1 MTEKEMDLFFMQTL
15 EKILSDMKG
24 CLEYIKD
31 EPGEIYDEIREGYGY
46 EIEELSGIIES
57 IGSIADLAE
66 KDEETIGAVYD
77 YLEGWYDNFV
87 IAPESGH
94 RHRPQGTRQ
103 PDRLHLRPY
112 RTESGESDKRQTPC
126 GACRKHPRRRHYHH
140 YQQVHHSGKIGEPE
154 HIP

>member
-87 IAPESGH
+87 IASG
-94 RHRPQGTRQ
+94 G
-103 PDRLHLRPY
+103 
-112 RTESGESDKRQTPC
+112 K
-126 GACRKHPRRRHYHH
+126 
-140 YQQVHHSGKIGEPE
+140 QQEEDLKEYEILSELMALFFDE
-154 HIP
+154 DEDYYYDDDDEDEEN